1 MLEHQEIGQVI
12 GKTKNAVRTKASLLK
27 LHKGSIKFTNEEREN
42 ICYLYKQDMPL
53 SQIAESMNRPR
64 TSICRIA
71 RGMNLTSLTRRKQL
85 THEQRRA
92 IGDRIKSWIKTNGH
106 PRGCREMRTCP
117 TCGKFFEVTAS
128 LKQECCSFSCA
139 NRKRFKG
146 VNMFS
151 RSKSGKRKDLNEQFF
166 RSNYEANY
174 ARYLNFIM
182 SSDANNNIVK
192 WEFEPDTFEFHKIKK
207 GTRFYTPDFKIF
219 LNDGHI
225 EYHEVKGWDYP
236 RGITARKRFAKYYP
250 HLKLLVIDSE
260 FFKDVKRK
268 GIDRLIP
275 NWE

>member
-1 MLEHQEIGQVI
+1 
-12 GKTKNAVRTKASLLK
+12 
-27 LHKGSIKFTNEEREN
+27 
-42 ICYLYKQDMPL
+42 
-53 SQIAESMNRPR
+53 
-64 TSICRIA
+64 
-71 RGMNLTSLTRRKQL
+71 
-85 THEQRRA
+85 
-92 IGDRIKSWIKTNGH
+92 
-106 PRGCREMRTCP
+106 
-117 TCGKFFEVTAS
+117 
-128 LKQECCSFSCA
+128 
-139 NRKRFKG
+139 
-146 VNMFS
+146 MFS